1 MEILCYAPSGFS
13 GSVVSVE
20 VDIRTGLPGIFLV
33 GLPDGAVREA
43 KERIRV
49 AIKNSGYRFPYE
61 RIVIN
66 LAPAGVR
73 KEGASFDLPIALA
86 ILLASGQAP
95 APIDGRIFA
104 MGELRLSG
112 EIRSVRGV
120 LPAVAAGV
128 DAGVRWCVVSKD
140 NKHEAATVAPGKI
153 VAVRDLAG
161 AVHALELMAHG
172 RIEGRRVP
180 NRDSSQDQRRTST
193 QSVSPV
199 SDGEDFVDIRGQEEA
214 KRALVVAAAGRHHVV
229 LFGPPGCGK
238 TMAGRRFRSIL
249 PDLADEEAVE
259 VSQVFSLA
267 GLFIAEGGLM
277 RRPPVRMPHHSSSA
291 EGLLGGGRSN
301 MPGEAS
307 LAHWG
312 VLFLDE
318 ASEFPR
324 DLLQALRE
332 PIETGRIELARAD
345 GRCYYPARFQLIFAV
360 NPCPCGN
367 LGRPDMVCACSL
379 KEVRRYWRKF
389 GAPLL
394 DRIDIRIPLSP
405 VEPATIM
412 GAPGGSSREMRGQV
426 ERAVDI
432 QRHRFRDCTC
442 RRNGDMT
449 PSLIREYCRL
459 DPSVE
464 SSFTEAIRFLRFS
477 SRACHSVLKIARTV
491 ADLAGSDEIQKP
503 HILEAAA
510 HRRYGDEDFYW
521 IHDG

>member
-49 AIKNSGYRFPYE
+49 AIRNSGYRFPYE

-73 KEGASFDLPIALA
+73 KEGAAFDLPIALA
-86 ILLASGQAP
+86 ILLASGQAS
-95 APIDGRIFA
+95 APSDGRILA

-120 LPAVAAGV
+120 LPAVSAGIG
-128 DAGVRWCVVSKD
+128 AGVRRCIVPKA
-140 NKHEAATVAPGKI
+140 NKHEAAAVAPGRI

-161 AVHALELMAHG
+161 AAHALDLMAHG
-172 RIEGRRVP
+172 RIDDLRAH
-180 NRDSSQDQRRTST
+180 DSDSPQIECHAA
-193 QSVSPV
+193 SVLGSV
-199 SDGEDFVDIRGQEEA
+199 GEDFADIKGQEEA

-238 TMAGRRFRSIL
+238 TMAGRRLYSIL
-249 PDLADEEAVE
+249 PDLDDEEAVE
-259 VSQVFSLA
+259 VSQLLSLA
-267 GLFIAEGGLM
+267 GLFGAEEGLM
-277 RRPPVRMPHHSSSA
+277 RRPQVRTPHHSSSA

-301 MPGEAS
+301 VPGEAA
-307 LAHWG
+307 LAHRG

-318 ASEFPR
+318 ASEFSR

-332 PIETGRIELARAD
+332 PVENGRIELARAG
-345 GRCYYPARFQLIFAV
+345 GRCYYPARFQLLLAV

-367 LGRPDMVCACSL
+367 LGRPDRVCACSL

-394 DRIDIRIPLSP
+394 DRIDIRVPLSP
-405 VEPATIM
+405 VDPSVILGPM
-412 GAPGGSSREMRGQV
+412 GESSQDMREQV
-426 ERAVDI
+426 ERAVDV
-432 QRHRFRDCTC
+432 QRHRFTGAGGG
-442 RRNGDMT
+442 RNGDMI
-449 PSLIREYCRL
+449 PSQIRQYCRL
-459 DPSVE
+459 DADVE
-464 SSFTEAIRFLRFS
+464 STFTEAIRFLRFS
-477 SRACHSVLKIARTV
+477 SRACHSVLKIARTI
-491 ADLAGSDEIQKP
+491 ADVGGSDEIRKP

-521 IHDG
+521 VHDG